1 MSNTAPFLA
10 TQSLSQVIN
19 SPNGN
24 ADQPDLRILDQV
36 DLNIEPGESVAI
48 IGASGSGKTTLLG
61 MLAGLDTPS
70 HGKIYLAGQEITA
83 LDEEGRADVRKH
95 QVAFIFQNFQLLPSL
110 NARENVML
118 PLEVKG
124 ENNAAARADEY
135 LQRVGLGE
143 RGHHYPNQL
152 SGGEQQR
159 VAIARAFATQAP
171 IMFADEPTGNL
182 DSDTGA
188 YITDLLF
195 DLNRETNT
203 TLVLVTHDPKLA
215 ARCQR
220 TLRLQAGAIVDAN
233 NAGEASAH
241 V

>member
-10 TQSLSQVIN
+10 TQDLSQIIN

-36 DLNIEPGESVAI
+36 NLNIEPGESVAI

-83 LDEEGRADVRKH
+83 LDEEGRADVRKQ

-124 ENNAAARADEY
+124 ESQAAARADEY

-159 VAIARAFATQAP
+159 VAIARAFASHAP

-233 NAGEASAH
+233 VVNAEPAH